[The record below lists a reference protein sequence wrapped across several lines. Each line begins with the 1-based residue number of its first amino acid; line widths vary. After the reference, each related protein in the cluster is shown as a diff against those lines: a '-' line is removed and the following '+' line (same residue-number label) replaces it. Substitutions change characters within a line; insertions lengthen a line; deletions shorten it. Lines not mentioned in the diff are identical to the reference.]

1 VENFLERILNLFFPK
16 RCINCQQL
24 GSYLCYDCFSL
35 IEIMQKE
42 YDLPEDIQYLDRLF
56 FATVFKNQIVK
67 KLIHNYKYPPFINEL
82 SNILS
87 DMIIVHLTFIGMKS
101 QLSDFILAPIPISKK
116 RLNYRGFNQAEELA
130 KKLSLRLNLKTKNVL
145 IKTRETDSQ
154 VDLDKDQRKKNIE
167 NVFSLAEDI
176 KGKNILLI
184 DDVFTT
190 GATIDEAARIL
201 KQNGAKQVWAAVV
214 ARE

>member
-1 VENFLERILNLFFPK
+1 MENFLERILNLFFPK

>member
-1 VENFLERILNLFFPK
+1 
-16 RCINCQQL
+16 
-24 GSYLCYDCFSL
+24 
-35 IEIMQKE
+35 MQKE